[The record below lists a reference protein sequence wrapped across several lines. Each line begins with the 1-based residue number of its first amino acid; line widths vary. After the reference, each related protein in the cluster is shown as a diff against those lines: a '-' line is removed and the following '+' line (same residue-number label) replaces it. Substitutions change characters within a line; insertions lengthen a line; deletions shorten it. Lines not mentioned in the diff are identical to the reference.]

1 MTSEQYRAYL
11 IESIKTGAQMMYNM
25 AEDIA
30 GQSDVIL
37 SLTVTIDFDPEMR
50 SIPKLTI
57 ERSHFPD
64 HDQIDRLLDIWQEAK
79 ENSND

>member
-1 MTSEQYRAYL
+1 
-11 IESIKTGAQMMYNM
+11 M

-30 GQSDVIL
+30 GQSDAIS
-37 SLTVTIDFDPEMR
+37 SLTVTIDFDQEMI

-64 HDQIDRLLDIWQEAK
+64 HDQIERLLDIWQEAK